1 MAQRIS
7 SLVLTACL
15 AGSATLL
22 AACQRHTAADYL
34 ADAKQQYQK
43 GDRKAAQ
50 IQAKNALAA
59 EPGNAEA
66 RLLLA
71 RASYETGELLAAEKE
86 VRRAMELGYQPDES
100 LALLVKILMARHEYR
115 QVLSVTEARKGEP
128 AVQAMRGAALLAQRK
143 LADAKAE
150 YEAVLQAD
158 PDNADALSGLAR
170 HAALSHDVA
179 EAVRLNDLAL
189 AKDAHNT
196 SALGFRAELL
206 RFQNQ
211 PEEARKVYQELLAQ
225 DPGNRDVLLQQVAMD
240 LSIGK
245 LDAAEA
251 GLKKALAS
259 GPRTVA
265 ITYTQALLYMLRKD
279 GKSARE
285 AVLEALRVAPRHMP
299 SLLLAGTL
307 QLEAGNVA
315 QAEQYLRTF
324 VEANPQHRLARQ
336 LLAASQ
342 LRARQPEQAL
352 AVLGPLL
359 APDRVD
365 ANTLAMAGEAMGMQR
380 EFGKM
385 AGYLEQAVALSPKD
399 ARLRTALGEAR
410 LQMGERATAISELER
425 ATALAPESL
434 HAAFSLARARF
445 SLGEYD
451 KALAALQPLDA
462 AHGKNPILHNM
473 RGLVHLARHDDANA
487 RASYEKAIA
496 LDPKSFDPVFN
507 LSRLDMRKRE
517 LDAAQRRLE
526 AYLKQVPQEGL
537 AMQAL
542 AQLAEDQGQW
552 ETARSWLQKAAAAR
566 PDDLMLALRLA
577 RFDLAH
583 GKPQDAVTALRK
595 LHTNHAEH
603 PLLLDLLSEAE
614 AATGQLPQAV
624 EAASKLAALVPRAA
638 LPQYRIGQLEIR
650 RKDWNA
656 AQRALQKALAL
667 EPNYVPAHLALVELA
682 VRRNEPAAAFA
693 AAKQLQ
699 QQLPKRAEGY
709 TVEGDL
715 LVAQDKWAKA
725 IVLFEKSLA
734 LKSDPYVM
742 LKLLGAERRLG
753 MDAAAD
759 ARAAKWRQQFPRDP
773 VLQQYAAERAM
784 VRRDYGA
791 ARQEWESLLK
801 QYPAN
806 PLAWNNLAVA
816 RQKLKDKDAL
826 KAAERAL
833 AMWPDQPA
841 FLDTAGTILVDQGD
855 LKRGIA
861 MLKQA
866 SALQPEAA
874 DIRYHLAQALLR
886 QGEKMAARKELQL
899 ALANGNNFAESDS
912 ARALLKN
919 LE

>member
-1 MAQRIS
+1 MAQRIPH
-7 SLVLTACL
+7 LVLAVCL
-15 AGSATLL
+15 AGSAALL
-22 AACQRHTAADYL
+22 AACQRHSAADYL
-34 ADAKQQYQK
+34 ADANRQYQK

-71 RASYETGELLAAEKE
+71 RASFDMGELLAAEKE
-86 VRRAMELGYQPDES
+86 ARRALDMGYKPDES
-100 LALLVKILMARHEYR
+100 LALLAKILMARNDYP
-115 QVLSVTEARKGEP
+115 QVLAITAARKGEP
-128 AVQAMRGAALLAQRK
+128 AMQAIRGAALLAQRK
-143 LADAKAE
+143 LDDAKAE
-150 YEAVLQAD
+150 YEAMLQAD
-158 PDNADALSGLAR
+158 PGNADALSGLAR

-189 AKDAHNT
+189 AKDAQNT

-225 DPGNRDVLLQQVAMD
+225 DPGNRNILLQQVALD
-240 LSIGK
+240 LSTGK

-251 GLKKALAS
+251 GLKQALAS
-259 GPRTVA
+259 GQRTVA
-265 ITYTQALLYMLRKD
+265 ITYTEALLHMARKD
-279 GKSARE
+279 SKKARE
-285 AVLEALRVAPRHMP
+285 AAQEALRVASRHMP

-315 QAEQYLRTF
+315 QAEQHLRTF

-336 LLAASQ
+336 LLAASH

-352 AVLGPLL
+352 AALGPLL
-359 APDRVD
+359 AQDRVD
-365 ANTLAMAGEAMGMQR
+365 ANALALAGEAMGQQR

-385 AGYLEQAVALSPKD
+385 AGYLEQAIALAPKD

-410 LQMGERATAISELER
+410 LQMGERATGISELER

-445 SLGEYD
+445 RLGEYD

-462 AHGKNPILHNM
+462 LHGKNPILHTM
-473 RGLVHLARHDDANA
+473 RGLVYLARHDDANA
-487 RASYEKAIA
+487 RASYEKGLA
-496 LDPKSFDPVFN
+496 LDPKSFDAVFN
-507 LSRLDMRKRE
+507 LSRLDMRKRD
-517 LDAAQRRLE
+517 LAGAQRRLE
-526 AYLKQVPQEGL
+526 AYLKQVPQEAL

-552 ETARSWLQKAAAAR
+552 ETARNWLQKAVAAT
-566 PDDLMLALRLA
+566 PEDMMLTLRLA

-583 GKPQDAVTALRK
+583 GKPQEAVTALRK
-595 LHTNHAEH
+595 LQTNHAEH
-603 PLLLDLLSEAE
+603 PLVLDLLSEAE
-614 AATGQLPQAV
+614 AATGQLPQAL

-638 LPQYRIGQLEIR
+638 LPQYRIGLLEGR

-699 QQLPKRAEGY
+699 KQLPKRPEGY

-715 LVAQDKWAKA
+715 LVAQDKWPAA
-725 IVLFEKSLA
+725 IALFEKSLA

-742 LKLLGAERRLG
+742 LKLLGAERLMG
-753 MDAAAD
+753 KEAQAD

-773 VLQQYAAERAM
+773 MLQQYAAERAM
-784 VRRDYGA
+784 VRRDYA
-791 ARQEWESLLK
+791 VARQEWENLLK

-816 RQKLKDKDAL
+816 LQKLKDKGAL
-826 KAAERAL
+826 PAAERAL

-841 FLDTAGTILVDQGD
+841 FLDTAGTILVEQGE

-886 QGEKMAARKELQL
+886 QGEKSAARKELQL
-899 ALANGNNFAESDS
+899 ALANGNKFAEFDS